1 MAKAK
6 KDMMEIV
13 APVTIVTG
21 EGEFAPGQTVTLD
34 REEAEEILRRHG
46 AYKVGKSDGDIGA
59 LKGEIAGLKRELAAR
74 DAEIEA
80 LEKERDELGEAL
92 AAQAEG
98 KSDKVK

>member
-6 KDMMEIV
+6 SNMMEIV

-46 AYKVGKSDGDIGA
+46 EYRSAKGGADSAA
-59 LKGEIAGLKRELAAR
+59 LKAEITGLKRELAAR
-74 DAEIEA
+74 DAVIET
-80 LEKERDELGEAL
+80 LEGERDDLAKALGDAKGEA
-92 AAQAEG
+92 A
-98 KSDKVK
+98 

>member
-6 KDMMEIV
+6 SNMVEIV

-46 AYKVGKSDGDIGA
+46 VYKPAKSEADSAA
-59 LKGEIAGLKRELAAR
+59 LKAEIAGLKREIAAR
-74 DAEIEA
+74 DTVIEK
-80 LEKERDELGEAL
+80 LEGERDAL
-92 AAQAEG
+92 AKALDEAKG
-98 KSDKVK
+98 KPA